1 MKVIMM
7 GPPGS
12 GKGTQAELI
21 KNHLGLP
28 HISTGEIFRENIR
41 KNTQLGQRAGKYI
54 EKGQLVPDELTCEM
68 LFDRIEDEDCKEGYI
83 LDGFPRTIEQAER
96 LDKYLTE
103 RGHKIDKVLNMS
115 IPDQEVIRRLSG
127 RRVCSNCEEIYH
139 IDDNPP
145 AKEGLCNVCG
155 SSVIQRKD
163 DLPEIIKARLDTY
176 YEISQPLISYY
187 NRSGLVTIVD
197 GTIGKT
203 NVTRFIL
210 SLFG

>member
-1 MKVIMM
+1 M

-21 KNHLGLP
+21 KDHLGLP

-41 KNTQLGQRAGKYI
+41 KNTELGQRAVKYI
-54 EKGQLVPDELTCEM
+54 EKGNLVPDELTCEM
-68 LFDRIEDEDCKEGYI
+68 LFDRIEDDDCKDGYI
-83 LDGFPRTIEQAER
+83 LDGFPRTIEQAEH
-96 LDKYLTE
+96 LDKYLTSKGE
-103 RGHKIDKVLNMS
+103 KLYKVLNMS

-139 IDDNPP
+139 VDDNPP
-145 AKEGLCNVCG
+145 AKEGVCNVCG
-155 SSVIQRKD
+155 SSVVQRKD
-163 DLPEIIKARLDTY
+163 DLSEIIEARLDTY
-176 YEISQPLISYY
+176 HGISQPLISYY
-187 NRSGLVTIVD
+187 NQKNLVTVVD
-197 GTIGKT
+197 GTIGKK